1 MFLTNEQTLTPSFSV
16 DMTVASK
23 SKQNGTLQNILKPF
37 KVVCYLQFSKNKICS
52 NRPKLL
58 LLVN

>member
-37 KVVCYLQFSKNKICS
+37 KVVCYLQFLKITKFVRIVLS
-52 NRPKLL
+52 YFY
-58 LLVN
+58 